1 MCSESSVSYA
11 CSAEA
16 LPARGMV
23 RSVSFIK
30 SRRTINSRSR
40 SWVSLTRFINLE
52 RATPTPRREA
62 SGPEEL
68 ESSQQ
73 FVHAPWRNV
82 SEQSEDWSWL
92 LVLFARGPR
101 LQQTHRCPD
110 GQQRTGRGDLHML
123 PLMQSVH
130 VDYLLLHHANVCFWR
145 PLFLFEYVLFWKIV
159 LNYS

>member
-1 MCSESSVSYA
+1 MCSESSVFYA

-16 LPARGMV
+16 LPACGMV

-30 SRRTINSRSR
+30 FRRTINSRSR

-52 RATPTPRREA
+52 RATPTPRSEA
-62 SGPEEL
+62 SGSEEL

-82 SEQSEDWSWL
+82 SEQREEDWSWL
-92 LVLFARGPR
+92 LVLFAWGPR

-110 GQQRTGRGDLHML
+110 GQQRTGREDLHML
-123 PLMQSVH
+123 PLMHSINCWNITQMYVFEG
-130 VDYLLLHHANVCFWR
+130 DCF
-145 PLFLFEYVLFWKIV
+145 
-159 LNYS
+159 YSNMHYSEKYNI